1 MNTLELI
8 QGSFLLLE
16 SRQNFMAGYECLR
29 SNDQIDYRPLNL
41 NIILHESDITYNL
54 ALCCLA
60 MENIEDFKSFVNSA
74 LETAQVWL
82 FRVDFP
88 FEWNFRRFP
97 F

>member
-1 MNTLELI
+1 
-8 QGSFLLLE
+8 
-16 SRQNFMAGYECLR
+16 MAGYECLR

-74 LETAQVWL
+74 LETAQVWAIPYGFEDSPSWQKSTSFEI
-82 FRVDFP
+82 FRISNVMA
-88 FEWNFRRFP
+88 
-97 F
+97 

>member
-1 MNTLELI
+1 
-8 QGSFLLLE
+8 
-16 SRQNFMAGYECLR
+16 MAGYECLR

>member
-1 MNTLELI
+1 MRHRHRCCRNGCGKV
-8 QGSFLLLE
+8 QFFSFLFLE

-74 LETAQVWL
+74 LETAQVWAI
-82 FRVDFP
+82 P
-88 FEWNFRRFP
+88 YG
-97 F
+97 

>member
-1 MNTLELI
+1 
-8 QGSFLLLE
+8 
-16 SRQNFMAGYECLR
+16 MAGYECLR

-82 FRVDFP
+82 VRGFLFLEKLASFEIFRISNVMA
-88 FEWNFRRFP
+88 
-97 F
+97 

>member
-1 MNTLELI
+1 
-8 QGSFLLLE
+8 
-16 SRQNFMAGYECLR
+16 MAGYECLR

-82 FRVDFP
+82 FMTP
-88 FEWNFRRFP
+88 FFGKIYAILGYRTSWPDSYVGKGQR
-97 F
+97 

>member
-1 MNTLELI
+1 
-8 QGSFLLLE
+8 
-16 SRQNFMAGYECLR
+16 MAGYECLR

-74 LETAQVWL
+74 LETAQVWPIPYL
-82 FRVDFP
+82 GKSRLHSKFLGYRTSWPDSNVGKGQ
-88 FEWNFRRFP
+88 R
-97 F
+97 